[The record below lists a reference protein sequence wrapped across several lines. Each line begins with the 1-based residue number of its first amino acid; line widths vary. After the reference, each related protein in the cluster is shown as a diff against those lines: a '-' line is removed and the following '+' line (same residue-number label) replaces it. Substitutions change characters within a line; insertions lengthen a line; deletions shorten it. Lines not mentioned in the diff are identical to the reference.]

1 MTQIKY
7 NEDLKEFI
15 NNHYTKMKNH
25 CMRYIVSKD
34 VAEDIVQDVIIDFWE
49 NNDKRDI
56 ICVDSYLYTAIKN
69 RSISHIRKEK
79 VAMTY
84 KEGVV
89 KKYLTEVELNNHID
103 HISIEEDLNFLVHKA
118 IDNLPTKTA
127 DIIRLAITGFS
138 NKEIALTTGVSI
150 NTVKTL
156 KYSGIKKIR
165 TYFIENNLSI

>member
-1 MTQIKY
+1 MKHNY
-7 NEDLKEFI
+7 DLQEFI
-15 NNHYTKMKNH
+15 NSHYTKMKNH

-49 NNDKRDI
+49 NSDKRDI
-56 ICVDSYLYTAIKN
+56 VSVDAYLYTAIKN
-69 RSISHIRKEK
+69 RAISHIRKEK

-89 KKYLTEVELNNHID
+89 KKYLSEVELNNYID
-103 HISIEEDLNFLVHKA
+103 HITIEEDLNFLVAKA
-118 IDNLPTKTA
+118 IDTLPTKTA
-127 DIIRLAITGFS
+127 DIIRLAITGLP
-138 NKEIALTTGVSI
+138 NKEIALTIGVSI

-156 KYSGIKKIR
+156 KYSGIRKIR

>member
-1 MTQIKY
+1 MKH
-7 NEDLKEFI
+7 NDDLQEFI

-25 CMRYIVSKD
+25 CMRYVVSKD

-49 NNDKRDI
+49 NSDKRDI
-56 ICVDSYLYTAIKN
+56 ASVDAYLYTAIKN
-69 RSISHIRKEK
+69 RAISHIRKEK

-89 KKYLTEVELNNHID
+89 KKYLSEVELNNHID
-103 HISIEEDLNFLVHKA
+103 HVTMEEDLNFLVAKA
-118 IDNLPTKTA
+118 IDTLPTKTA
-127 DIIRLAITGFS
+127 DIIKLAITGLP
-138 NKEIALTTGVSI
+138 NKEIALTIGVSV

-165 TYFIENNLSI
+165 TYFLENNLSI